1 MSALLLAAAAALA
14 ILSVR
19 SGTVDIGR
27 YLGSRAAKRRR
38 RIRVRPPLG
47 ALWGAGLGA
56 CLGLVASEARQMVSL
71 AILGAL
77 GGALAVRSVG
87 STRRQSRSRRLAEEL
102 PTVTDTLALH
112 VLAGASVTGAI
123 TAFTDACRGVAAEE
137 LTKAITSNDGLEFG
151 LRSASEETA
160 YPDAARLYDLL
171 GHAHRT
177 GGRLADSL
185 LDLSAEY
192 RASRADELTA
202 EGGRRALAAYGPI
215 LAFMIPVTF
224 LFLMYPTLAG
234 LNALS
239 SAP

>member
-1 MSALLLAAAAALA
+1 
-14 ILSVR
+14 
-19 SGTVDIGR
+19 
-27 YLGSRAAKRRR
+27 
-38 RIRVRPPLG
+38 
-47 ALWGAGLGA
+47 
-56 CLGLVASEARQMVSL
+56 MVSL

-239 SAP
+239 SAPWKEGNLMQGLRRDERGVTTVEWLGMAAIAVLVIAVLLPQVRSAAGDLWNSIVGQLTGFLA